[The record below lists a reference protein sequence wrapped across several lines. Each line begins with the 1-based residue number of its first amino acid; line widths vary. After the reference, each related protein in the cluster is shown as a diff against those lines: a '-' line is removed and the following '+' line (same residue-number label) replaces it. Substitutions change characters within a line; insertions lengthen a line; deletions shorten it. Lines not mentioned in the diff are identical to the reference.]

1 MKQIHLIVGARP
13 NFMKMAPLYKV
24 LKEQG
29 DRYTPALIHT
39 GQHYDEKMSK
49 LFFEDLGMPE
59 PDAYLHVGSGTH
71 GQQTA
76 RIIERYEEY
85 ILSGNR
91 PDLVIVAGDVN
102 STIACALVAKKLHIP
117 VAHLEAG
124 LRSFDERM
132 PEEINRVLTD
142 RISDLLLTPSDDGDA
157 NLLKEGVPAEKIHLV
172 GNIMIDSLVE
182 HQVKA
187 DRSELMSDLGISENE
202 PFVLVTL
209 HRPSNVDEVS
219 GLEMLLSAF
228 NEIGKQIRIV
238 FPMHPRTS
246 KNIERLGLSSKLAEI
261 PNLIITEPIGYLDFM
276 KLQMNA
282 KFILTDSGGIQEES
296 TFFGVPCLTL
306 RENTERP
313 ITITEGTNQLVPL
326 DSKSIVKYSMK
337 ILQGEVKKGTI
348 PKYWDGKT
356 AGRVVKV
363 LDEFFEL
370 RATSYKL
377 RVTSY
382 ELQVTSY
389 EKVMDERR
397 D

>member
-1 MKQIHLIVGARP
+1 MKQMIHLIVGARP
-13 NFMKMAPLYKV
+13 NFMKMAPLYKA

-29 DRYTPALIHT
+29 DRYAPALIHT

-142 RISDLLLTPSDDGDA
+142 RISDLLLTPSEDGDA
-157 NLLKEGVPAEKIHLV
+157 NLLKEGVPIEKIHLV

-182 HQVKA
+182 HRRKA
-187 DRSELMSDLGISENE
+187 DSSEAMSELGIGEIE
-202 PFVLVTL
+202 PYVLVTL

-326 DSKSIVKYSMK
+326 DSRSIVQYSMK

-348 PKYWDGKT
+348 PKYWDGNT
-356 AGRVVKV
+356 AERVVKV
-363 LDEFFEL
+363 LDKWFGFCHREH
-370 RATSYKL
+370 
-377 RVTSY
+377 
-382 ELQVTSY
+382 
-389 EKVMDERR
+389 
-397 D
+397 

>member
-1 MKQIHLIVGARP
+1 
-13 NFMKMAPLYKV
+13 MKMAPLYKA
-24 LKEQG
+24 LKGQS

-142 RISDLLLTPSDDGDA
+142 RISDLLLTPSEDGDA
-157 NLLKEGVPAEKIHLV
+157 NLLKEGVPIEKIHLV

-182 HQVKA
+182 HRRKA
-187 DRSELMSDLGISENE
+187 DSSEAMSELGIGEIE
-202 PFVLVTL
+202 PYVLVTL

-219 GLEMLLSAF
+219 GLEMLLNAF
-228 NEIGKQIRIV
+228 SEIGKQIRII

-261 PNLIITEPIGYLDFM
+261 PNLTITEPIGYLDFM

-356 AGRVVKV
+356 AERVVRV
-363 LDEFFEL
+363 LDEWFL
-370 RATSYKL
+370 KG
-377 RVTSY
+377 
-382 ELQVTSY
+382 
-389 EKVMDERR
+389 RR
-397 D
+397 

>member
-1 MKQIHLIVGARP
+1 MIKLIHLIVGARP
-13 NFMKMAPLYKV
+13 NFMKMAPLYKA
-24 LKEQG
+24 LKE
-29 DRYTPALIHT
+29 RSESYIPTLIHT

-91 PDLVIVAGDVN
+91 PDMVIVAGDVN

-142 RISDLLLTPSDDGDA
+142 RISDLLLTPSEDGDA

-172 GNIMIDSLVE
+172 GNIMIDSLVK
-182 HQVKA
+182 HRKKA
-187 DRSELMSDLGISENE
+187 EQSGIMSELGVSENE
-202 PFVLVTL
+202 PYVLVTL
-209 HRPSNVDEVS
+209 HRPSNVDEVI
-219 GLEMLLSAF
+219 GLEMLLGAF
-228 NEIGKQIRIV
+228 SGIGKQIKIV

-246 KNIERLGLSSKLAEI
+246 KNIELLGLSSKLAEI
-261 PNLIITEPIGYLDFM
+261 PNLIITEPIGYLDFL

-282 KFILTDSGGIQEES
+282 RFILTDSGGIQEES
-296 TFFGVPCLTL
+296 TYFGVPCLTL

-326 DSKSIVKYSMK
+326 DSESIVKYSMK
-337 ILQGEVKKGTI
+337 ILQGDLKQGTI
-348 PKYWDGKT
+348 PKFWDGKT
-356 AGRVVKV
+356 AQRVVNV
-363 LDEFFEL
+363 LDDW
-370 RATSYKL
+370 
-377 RVTSY
+377 
-382 ELQVTSY
+382 LQ
-389 EKVMDERR
+389 KH
-397 D
+397 

>member
-1 MKQIHLIVGARP
+1 MIKHIHLIVGARP
-13 NFMKMAPLYKV
+13 NFMKMAPLYKA
-24 LKEQG
+24 LNEQG

-39 GQHYDEKMSK
+39 GQHYDERMSK
-49 LFFEDLGMPE
+49 LFFDDLGMPE
-59 PDAYLHVGSGTH
+59 PDVYLRVGSGTH

-91 PDLVIVAGDVN
+91 PDMVIVAGDVN

-124 LRSFDERM
+124 LRSFDDRM

-157 NLLKEGVPAEKIHLV
+157 NLLKEGVPAERIHLV

-182 HQVKA
+182 HRVKA
-187 DRSELMSDLGISENE
+187 DSSELMSELGLCDHE
-202 PFVLVTL
+202 PYVLVTL

-296 TFFGVPCLTL
+296 TFFGIPCLTL

-326 DSKSIVKYSMK
+326 NTESIIQYSMK
-337 ILQGEVKKGTI
+337 ILNGEVKIGSI
-348 PKYWDGKT
+348 PKYWDGNT

-363 LDEFFEL
+363 LDKWFL
-370 RATSYKL
+370 KGRKVVGK
-377 RVTSY
+377 RV
-382 ELQVTSY
+382 V
-389 EKVMDERR
+389 R
-397 D
+397 

>member
-1 MKQIHLIVGARP
+1 MVFHKIVIHLIVGARP
-13 NFMKMAPLYKV
+13 NFMKMAPLYKA
-24 LKEQG
+24 LKEQNE
-29 DRYTPALIHT
+29 RYTPTLIHT

-49 LFFEDLGMPE
+49 LFFEDLGIPE

-102 STIACALVAKKLHIP
+102 STISCALVAKKLHIP

-132 PEEINRVLTD
+132 PEEINRILTD
-142 RISDLLLTPSDDGDA
+142 RISDLLLTPSEDGDA
-157 NLLKEGVPAEKIHLV
+157 NLLKEGVSAERIHLV
-172 GNIMIDSLVE
+172 GNIMIDSLIE
-182 HQVKA
+182 HRVKSE
-187 DRSELMSDLGISENE
+187 RSTIMSELGISEND
-202 PFVLVTL
+202 PYALVTL
-209 HRPSNVDEVS
+209 HRPSNVDEVD
-219 GLEMLLSAF
+219 GLDMLLSAF
-228 NEIGKQIRIV
+228 REIGKQVRIV

-246 KNIERLGLSSKLAEI
+246 KNIERLGLKSKLADI

-276 KLQMNA
+276 KLQMSA

-326 DSKSIVKYSMK
+326 DSESIVQCSIK
-337 ILQGEVKKGTI
+337 ILQGEVKKGSI

-356 AGRVVKV
+356 AGRVMKV
-363 LDEFFEL
+363 LDEWHL
-370 RATSYKL
+370 KG
-377 RVTSY
+377 RV
-382 ELQVTSY
+382 V
-389 EKVMDERR
+389 RW
-397 D
+397 

>member
-1 MKQIHLIVGARP
+1 MKQMIHLIVGARP
-13 NFMKMAPLYKV
+13 NFMKMAPLYKA
-24 LKEQG
+24 LKE
-29 DRYTPALIHT
+29 RSSSYIPALIHT

-76 RIIERYEEY
+76 RIIERYEEH
-85 ILSGNR
+85 ILAGNR
-91 PDLVIVAGDVN
+91 PDMVIVAGDVN

-124 LRSFDERM
+124 LRSFDDRM

-142 RISDLLLTPSDDGDA
+142 RISDLLLTPSVDGND
-157 NLLKEGVPAEKIHLV
+157 NLIKEGVPPEKIHFV
-172 GNIMIDSLVE
+172 GNIMIDSLIE
-182 HQVKA
+182 HREKA
-187 DRSELMSDLGISENE
+187 ESSWIKQELGIEENE
-202 PFVLVTL
+202 PYVLVTL
-209 HRPSNVDEVS
+209 HRPSNVDEVT
-219 GLEMLLSAF
+219 GLSMLLTAF
-228 NEIGKQIRIV
+228 EAIGRNIRIV

-246 KNIERLGLSSKLAEI
+246 KNIERLGLNEQIAKI
-261 PNLIITEPIGYLDFM
+261 PNLSITEPIGYLDFM

-326 DSKSIVKYSMK
+326 DSQSIIQYCMDVLNGKVKT
-337 ILQGEVKKGTI
+337 GCV

-356 AGRVVKV
+356 AERVV
-363 LDEFFEL
+363 
-370 RATSYKL
+370 
-377 RVTSY
+377 
-382 ELQVTSY
+382 
-389 EKVMDERR
+389 
-397 D
+397 